1 MVFQNLNLLYIHVH
15 GILFAYQRHHNPKHM
30 NKTIRIIFFIFLIIT
45 GLYFTIYGLMAAKA
59 FLAPIIIAVLL
70 SMLVLPVADKLESF
84 GLQRGW
90 ASFGSDLL
98 LVLVTIVFVFILSAQ
113 VTLVANDWD
122 KISQKLEPKIEK
134 VVDFFEEKTGM
145 EAGNMLSL
153 SSGAKQKDGGSGVEK
168 SEDSENGGEQT
179 TDSDPDQANERSGGI
194 KTPFSINQILSGV
207 ASSAASLF
215 SFLGSLLLVFVYV
228 FFFLLYRDKLQK
240 AFLKMVPDD
249 QKDTASQ
256 VVRKSVKVAKSY
268 LSGKFLLIVFLGI
281 FYSVGML
288 LLGVKYAV
296 FAGIIAA
303 ILSLIPYFGN
313 LIGGAISVTFAF
325 VSGGSV
331 FLLLGVVAI
340 FVVAQFIESYLLEPY
355 IVGEQV
361 ELNPIVIIIM
371 VILGEAVWGVTG
383 MVIVIPLTGILKV
396 IFDAMPTTQPLGYLL
411 GNEDIS
417 GGEGMFSK
425 IEKKIKGVFNKD

>member
-1 MVFQNLNLLYIHVH
+1 
-15 GILFAYQRHHNPKHM
+15 M

-45 GLYFTIYGLMAAKA
+45 GLYFSIIGLMSAKA

-70 SMLVLPVADKLESF
+70 SMLVLPVADKLESL

-98 LVLVTIVFVFILSAQ
+98 LVLATLVFVFILSAQ
-113 VTLVANDWD
+113 ATLVANDWD

-134 VVDFFEEKTGM
+134 VVDFIEQKSGM
-145 EAGNMLSL
+145 EIGNMVSL
-153 SSGAKQKDGGSGVEK
+153 SSETKKNNG
-168 SEDSENGGEQT
+168 ENGDKKVVDSQTGGEKKRAT
-179 TDSDPDQANERSGGI
+179 APEQAKSKAGGI
-194 KTPFSINQILSGV
+194 KMPFSNKQILTGV

-215 SFLGSLLLVFVYV
+215 SLLGNLMLVFIYV
-228 FFFLLYRDKLQK
+228 FFFLLYRDKLEK
-240 AFLKMVPDD
+240 AFLKMVPGD
-249 QKDTASQ
+249 QKDTASEIIE
-256 VVRKSVKVAKSY
+256 KSVKVAKSY
-268 LSGKFLLIVFLGI
+268 LSGKFLLILFLGI

-288 LLGVKYAV
+288 LLGVKYAI

-303 ILSLIPYFGN
+303 ILSLVPYFGN
-313 LIGGAISVTFAF
+313 LIGGAISVLFAF

-331 FLLLGVVAI
+331 FIIFAVIGI

-355 IVGEQV
+355 IVGKQV

-383 MVIVIPLTGILKV
+383 MVISIPLTGILKV
-396 IFDAMPTTQPLGYLL
+396 VFDAMPTTQPLGYLL

-417 GGEGMFSK
+417 DGEGMFKK
-425 IEKKIKGVFNKD
+425 IEIKIKNVFSSKE